1 MDSKY
6 LSERVELGKK
16 LVNKLLE
23 KYEYVSLLGKHVYGK
38 SFRTMTTARSIEDTM
53 EAQCGFVVKVFNQ
66 GIYSEYS
73 FGELEENLID
83 NIVNSVEKELK
94 LSKNI
99 LENHMNLSLLD
110 DEPLVKD
117 FNRPSEGRELS
128 NKEVI
133 DALNETIA
141 NIQKEDP
148 RIVMAM
154 AMAEHYTVN
163 SFFISRN
170 RCLTQ
175 SFSWSMIFPMA
186 LIREE
191 QNMKYVRKGFVG
203 NNFEELL
210 AKACNS
216 AKDVADAARAMIK
229 AESIEPG
236 EYDIITH
243 PSITGLIAH
252 EAFGHGVE
260 MDMFVKN
267 RAKSRL
273 YLNKPVASKLVSMHD
288 GAAATYSCASYF
300 FDDDGVL
307 AQDTLIIDKG
317 ILKTGICDVIAANE
331 LGTKPTG
338 NSRRESAY
346 RKAYTRMT
354 NTFFEPG
361 EDNLEDM
368 IKSIKHGY
376 MLFETNNGMEDPKNW
391 NIQCVAEY
399 AKEIKDGKFTG
410 KIVSPVV
417 MSGYVPD
424 LLMSISAVSKDFE
437 VIGAG
442 HCGKG
447 HKEWVP
453 VSDGGPYLKARC
465 KLS

>member
-6 LSERVELGKK
+6 LSDRVELGKK

-38 SFRTMTTARSIEDTM
+38 SFRVMTNAKSIGDTM
-53 EAQCGFVVKVFNQ
+53 EAQCGFVIKVFHQ

-73 FGELEENLID
+73 FGELEENLIN
-83 NIVNSVEKELK
+83 NIIDSVDKELK
-94 LSKNI
+94 LSENVLK
-99 LENHMNLSLLD
+99 NHMNLSLLK

-117 FNRPSEGRELS
+117 FNRPAEGRDLS
-128 NKEVI
+128 NKEIVQI
-133 DALNETIA
+133 LEDYMAEAHKQDERIIMALG
-141 NIQKEDP
+141 
-148 RIVMAM
+148 
-154 AMAEHYTVN
+154 MAEHYTVN
-163 SFFISRN
+163 SFFVSRN

-175 SFSWSMIFPMA
+175 SFSWSMVFPMV
-186 LIREE
+186 LIREG
-191 QNMKYVRKGFVG
+191 QNMKYVRKSFVG

-210 AKACNS
+210 MKTKNCAEDIGNDAKAL
-216 AKDVADAARAMIK
+216 IQ
-229 AESIEPG
+229 AESIVPG

-273 YLNKPVASKLVSMHD
+273 YLNKPVASNLVSMHD

-331 LGTKPTG
+331 LNTNATG
-338 NSRRESAY
+338 NSRRESPY

-361 EDNLEDM
+361 DSDVEDM
-368 IKSIKHGY
+368 IKSIKYGF

-399 AKEIKDGKFTG
+399 GKEIKDGKFTG

>member
-6 LSERVELGKK
+6 LSDRVELGKK

-38 SFRTMTTARSIEDTM
+38 SFRVMTSAKSISDSM
-53 EAQCGFVVKVFNQ
+53 EAQCGFVIKVFHQ

-73 FGELEENLID
+73 FGELEENLIN
-83 NIVNSVEKELK
+83 NIIDSVDKELK
-94 LSKNI
+94 LSENI
-99 LENHMNLSLLD
+99 LENHMKLSLLK

-117 FNRPSEGRELS
+117 FNRPAEGKDLS
-128 NKEVI
+128 NKEIVEI
-133 DALNETIA
+133 LEGYMAEAHKQDS
-141 NIQKEDP
+141 

-154 AMAEHYTVN
+154 AMAERYTVN
-163 SFFISRN
+163 SFFISKN

-175 SFSWSMIFPMA
+175 SFSWSMVFPMV
-186 LIREE
+186 LIREG
-191 QNMKYVRKGFVG
+191 QNMKYIRKSFVG

-210 AKACNS
+210 NKAKNCAEEIGND
-216 AKDVADAARAMIK
+216 AKAMIK
-229 AESIEPG
+229 AESIVPG

-273 YLNKPVASKLVSMHD
+273 YLNKPVASNLVSMHD

-331 LGTKPTG
+331 LNTNATG
-338 NSRRESAY
+338 NSRRESPY

-361 EDNLEDM
+361 DSDVEDM
-368 IKSIKHGY
+368 IKSIKYGF

-399 AKEIKDGKFTG
+399 GKEIKDGKFTG

>member
-1 MDSKY
+1 MESKY
-6 LSERVELGKK
+6 LSERLNLGKK
-16 LVNKLLE
+16 LVNELLK

-38 SFRTMTTARSIEDTM
+38 SFRVMTTTKSIGDTM
-53 EAQCGFVVKVFNQ
+53 EAQCGFVVKVFHQ

-73 FGELEENLID
+73 FGELEKECID
-83 NIVNSVEKELK
+83 NIIKSVDNELK
-94 LSKNI
+94 LSKEV
-99 LENHMNLSLLD
+99 LENHMDLSLLS

-117 FNRPSEGRELS
+117 FNRPAEGKELS
-128 NKEVI
+128 NKEIVGI
-133 DALNETIA
+133 LEEYIA
-141 NIQKEDP
+141 NAHKQDP
-148 RIVMAM
+148 RIIMAM
-154 AMAEHYTVN
+154 GMAEHYIVN

-175 SFSWSMIFPMA
+175 SFSWSMVSPMV
-186 LIREE
+186 LIREG
-191 QNMKYVRKGFVG
+191 QNMKYVRKVFVG
-203 NNFEELL
+203 NNFEEQLDKARNCAEDIGND
-210 AKACNS
+210 AKALIN
-216 AKDVADAARAMIK
+216 
-229 AESIEPG
+229 AESIVPG

-273 YLNKPVASKLVSMHD
+273 YIDKPVASNLVSMHD

-331 LGTKPTG
+331 LKTNATG
-338 NSRRESAY
+338 NSRRESPF

-361 EDNLEDM
+361 EDNVEDM

-399 AKEIKDGKFTG
+399 GKEIKDGKFTG

-424 LLMSISAVSKDFE
+424 LLMSISMVSKDFE